1 MKGEIIFKNV
11 SHKFPDAKS
20 DSVEKVNL
28 SIEKNQSISITGEA
42 GSGKSTLVQL
52 LLRFYD
58 PSSGEIYIDGKNIK
72 EIDLGILRKNIGY
85 VHQDVFIFNETFK
98 NNICYGNPAAS
109 MDKIIKAAQIAQ
121 IHEYI
126 NSLPDKYNSLISEN
140 GANLS
145 GGQKQRLSIARTL
158 LLDPPILILD
168 DSTSSVDASTE
179 KDIQEAINKLISG
192 RTVITI
198 AHKLNNFQQSSNI
211 AVMNKGEITEYG
223 SHDHLINL
231 NGIYKK
237 IYELQATN

>member
-1 MKGEIIFKNV
+1 M
-11 SHKFPDAKS
+11 
-20 DSVEKVNL
+20 
-28 SIEKNQSISITGEA
+28 
-42 GSGKSTLVQL
+42 
-52 LLRFYD
+52 LRFYD
-58 PSSGEIYIDGKNIK
+58 PISGEIYIDGKNIK

-98 NNICYGNPAAS
+98 NNISYGNPTAS
-109 MDKIIKAAQIAQ
+109 MDKIIEAAQIAQ

-168 DSTSSVDASTE
+168 DSTSSVDATTE
-179 KDIQEAINKLISG
+179 KDIQKAINKLISG

-198 AHKLNNFQQSSNI
+198 AHKLYNFQQSSNI
-211 AVMNKGEITEYG
+211 AVIDKGEITEYG
-223 SHDHLINL
+223 SHEHLINS

-237 IYELQATN
+237 IYELQTTN

>member
-11 SHKFPDAKS
+11 SHQFPNAKS
-20 DSVEKVNL
+20 ESLKNVNL
-28 SIEKNQSISITGEA
+28 SIERNQSISITGEA

-58 PSSGEIYIDGKNIK
+58 PINGGIYIDGKNIK

-98 NNICYGNPAAS
+98 NNISYGNPSAS
-109 MDKIIKAAQIAQ
+109 MDKIIEVAQIAQ

-126 NSLPDKYNSLISEN
+126 NSLPDKYDSLISEN

-168 DSTSSVDASTE
+168 DSTSSVDATTE
-179 KDIQEAINKLISG
+179 KDIQLAINKLVSG

-198 AHKLNNFQQSSNI
+198 AHKLNNFNQASNI

-223 SHDHLINL
+223 THDELIDK
-231 NGIYKK
+231 NGIYKN
-237 IYELQATN
+237 IYDLQTTN